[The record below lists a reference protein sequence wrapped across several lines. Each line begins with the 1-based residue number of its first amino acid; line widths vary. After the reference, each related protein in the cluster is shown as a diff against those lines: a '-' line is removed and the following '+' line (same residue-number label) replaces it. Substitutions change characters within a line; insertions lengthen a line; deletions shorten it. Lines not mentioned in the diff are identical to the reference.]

1 MVFNPQIHQR
11 RSIRHRGHDY
21 GAHGAYFI
29 TVCTHR
35 RAPLFGHIA
44 SGQMH
49 PNDAGRMVQSVWDD
63 LNDFYPNIHT
73 DEFIIMPDHI
83 HGIVHVG
90 AAPCGRPDVA
100 GICDGQP
107 RGVAPTGILSLPDA
121 VHRLKSLI
129 TRYYMDAAKRSQWP
143 CLNGRLWQRN
153 YWERIIRSDDELR
166 ATRRYIQNNP
176 MRWQNR

>member
-49 PNDAGRMVQSVWDD
+49 PNDAGRMVQSVWDEIPAHFPHVA
-63 LNDFYPNIHT
+63 L
-73 DEFIIMPDHI
+73 DEFVVMPDHV
-83 HGIVHVG
+83 HGILIINDG
-90 AAPCGRPDVA
+90 CKGTACRAPTNEQF
-100 GICDGQP
+100 GQP
-107 RGVAPTGILSLPDA
+107 VPGSIPTIIRSFKSAASQRIGRGA
-121 VHRLKSLI
+121 VCQFQSK
-129 TRYYMDAAKRSQWP
+129 
-143 CLNGRLWQRN
+143 LWQRN